1 MTDQADARRVA
12 PAAER
17 NKDAILNVLRDVLPA
32 GQSNLLE
39 VAAGTGQHAVHF
51 AAALA
56 HVTWW
61 PCELAREPRQYR
73 GLQVSVSHHKSHA
86 ITAARCDAGWLA
98 VGGTDPS
105 EADFILCCN
114 MIHIAPWAACLGLLE
129 GAGTKLLPGGGLML
143 YGPFR
148 RQGVE
153 TAPSNE
159 AFDAIT
165 QAAQSGVGLA
175 ACLRTWWMLPA
186 RTGLNWSGSSR
197 CRQTTS
203 AWCSNAPAGLASVL
217 VGLGSSRAGAQ
228 HAAYET

>member
-61 PCELAREPRQYR
+61 PCELAPENLASIEAYR
-73 GLQVSVSHHKSHA
+73 SRSA
-86 ITAARCDAGWLA
+86 ITNLMPSQQLDVTQAGWPSA
-98 VGGTDPS
+98 VEPS

-114 MIHIAPWAACLGLLE
+114 MIHIAPWAACVGLLE
-129 GAGTKLLPGGGLML
+129 GAGTKLVPGGGLML

-153 TAPSNE
+153 TALSNE
-159 AFDAIT
+159 AFDQSLKQRDPAWGLRLLEDVAD
-165 QAAQSGVGLA
+165 AARPHGLE
-175 ACLRTWWMLPA
+175 LEQVIEMPA
-186 RTGLNWSGSSR
+186 NNLSVVFKRTG
-197 CRQTTS
+197 
-203 AWCSNAPAGLASVL
+203 A
-217 VGLGSSRAGAQ
+217 
-228 HAAYET
+228 